1 MLMENTN
8 VNVHVDFV
16 CMLTLKAK
24 AHPSHGILIQPSLS
38 SPQAKQVLTFPSQIK
53 INVGK

>member
-16 CMLTLKAK
+16 CMLTLKAE
-24 AHPSHGILIQPSLS
+24 AHPSHGILTQPSLS